1 MASSDPRFAGDY
13 GAGPGAG
20 SRSGGDDTTAWVL
33 RIAKVLVVF
42 VYAVVAVCL
51 VLLTLAF
58 VLQLFG
64 ASTDA
69 EFTRWV
75 YRNADRVMEPFR
87 GMFPSPT
94 LSDRSV
100 VDFSVLFA
108 MLVYAMA
115 ALALHA
121 LISWLGEQA
130 ARAARRS
137 RRRASHP
144 LATGEQYGGPGA
156 VPYGQAPY
164 DQGPY
169 DRAPYGEQGPSTPS
183 P

>member
-1 MASSDPRFAGDY
+1 MSSSDLPLQPGHD
-13 GAGPGAG
+13 PGA
-20 SRSGGDDTTAWVL
+20 SPAGDDTTVWVL
-33 RIAKVLVVF
+33 RIAKVIVVF

-108 MLVYAMA
+108 MVVYAMV

-130 ARAARRS
+130 ARAARRNRYRA
-137 RRRASHP
+137 RRSAAPASDP
-144 LATGEQYGGPGA
+144 YGASGTT
-156 VPYGQAPY
+156 PYGQP
-164 DQGPY
+164 
-169 DRAPYGEQGPSTPS
+169 PYGERGSSNQVY
-183 P
+183 